1 MSATVVC
8 DFFRVSFGKPFFL
21 FLFFLLLRLA
31 VFLAIVYKKEMD
43 QNKTREELNCF
54 LLKCGMSCRSRARAL
69 LLCFVEE
76 IGFVDWFL
84 FLALFMVVIS
94 DFFLFFLLFF
104 LFYFF
109 K

>member
-8 DFFRVSFGKPFFL
+8 DFFRVSFGKPFF
-21 FLFFLLLRLA
+21 FFFFLLAL
-31 VFLAIVYKKEMD
+31 FLAIVYKKEMD

-54 LLKCGMSCRSRARAL
+54 LLKRGMSCRSRARVL

-84 FLALFMVVIS
+84 FLALFMVVVS
-94 DFFLFFLLFF
+94 DFFLLLFSSF
-104 LFYFF
+104 FPNLFF
-109 K
+109 

>member
-8 DFFRVSFGKPFFL
+8 DFFRVSVGKQFFL
-21 FLFFLLLRLA
+21 FFFLLRLA

-76 IGFVDWFL
+76 IGVVDWFL
-84 FLALFMVVIS
+84 FLALFMVVVS
-94 DFFLFFLLFF
+94 DFFLFFFF
-104 LFYFF
+104 FF
-109 K
+109 S